1 MLAYMVMPAVASLA
15 AARDLRGL
23 ERVKYDGTRL
33 HIGALLPI
41 GLLGWIYAGP
51 FLSLWVGNRLGYDA
65 ANEAYLMQL
74 FLTAAIPL
82 ILSVPVQM
90 AIGINK
96 IEVIALAALA
106 GSLINLPISCY
117 LTYHI
122 GVAGVIWGTVLTT
135 FFSNLL
141 VPGLY
146 VFHVLEINP
155 RTYLKRTLSP
165 PLTGAVA
172 LILAT
177 WLLRQ
182 VVPVTYPGTALY
194 TRAFPLLLHLS
205 VGTLAYAGGYLL
217 APSGRGDL
225 TELWSKLRP
234 R

>member
-1 MLAYMVMPAVASLA
+1 
-15 AARDLRGL
+15 
-23 ERVKYDGTRL
+23 
-33 HIGALLPI
+33 
-41 GLLGWIYAGP
+41 
-51 FLSLWVGNRLGYDA
+51 
-65 ANEAYLMQL
+65 MQL

-155 RTYLKRTLSP
+155 AHLP
-165 PLTGAVA
+165 EANPQPAVD
-172 LILAT
+172 
-177 WLLRQ
+177 RRRG
-182 VVPVTYPGTALY
+182 TYPGDLA
-194 TRAFPLLLHLS
+194 APAGHAGHLS
-205 VGTLAYAGGYLL
+205 GHRSLY
-217 APSGRGDL
+217 
-225 TELWSKLRP
+225 P
-234 R
+234 RRFRFFCT